1 MQGLQFERYNED
13 EEMPQVVGHAPVKRA
28 TRFVDHQEKLMQA
41 SGVKKG
47 ILKRRN
53 GEIIQGH

>member
-47 ILKRRN
+47 S
-53 GEIIQGH
+53 H